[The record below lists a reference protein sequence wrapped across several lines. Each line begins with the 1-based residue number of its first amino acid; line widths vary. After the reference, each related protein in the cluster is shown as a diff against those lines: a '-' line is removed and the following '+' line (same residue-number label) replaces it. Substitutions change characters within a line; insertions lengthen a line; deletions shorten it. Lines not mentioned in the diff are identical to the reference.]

1 MGTPVSKENEFLSSL
16 CPHFLINDDAD
27 ANFVDDIDD
36 DVYNDVEDDVDDDVD
51 DDVHLPSFTKTSTGT
66 VMSLFCSLCTDS
78 AISSSDL

>member
-1 MGTPVSKENEFLSSL
+1 MGTPVSKEKEFLSSL
-16 CPHFLINDDAD
+16 CPPFLINDGAD
-27 ANFVDDIDD
+27 ATFVDDVDD

>member
-1 MGTPVSKENEFLSSL
+1 MGTPVSKEKEFLSSL
-16 CPHFLINDDAD
+16 CPPFLINDGAD
-27 ANFVDDIDD
+27 AKFVDDVDD
-36 DVYNDVEDDVDDDVD
+36 DVYNDVEDDVD

>member
-1 MGTPVSKENEFLSSL
+1 MGTPVSKEKEFLSSL

-36 DVYNDVEDDVDDDVD
+36 DVD
-51 DDVHLPSFTKTSTGT
+51 LPSFTKTSTGT